1 MTFIKL
7 VLYRVETN
15 EYLWNKKL
23 GCEFQVEKI
32 PSKKRGII
40 LDSLALTGKNLW
52 GIVKIVIVFYIF
64 LSLVSAGILYG
75 GLGLTNK
82 YSSILAPMS
91 VLVVISIAVIGA
103 LVQSFTDA
111 AAIKLIYESTKGNK
125 ITMRKA
131 IKEAFKKGW
140 RILGAAILIAIIS
153 GIAGFL
159 AMFTMTLVSLYMGSA
174 GYAFSLILTIA
185 IGGISAL
192 LTSFIIPGIM
202 IDDLKVFAA
211 FKETVSLLGKTDGQ
225 VILKL
230 LGLMIVAFIVISV
243 SYLITIIP
251 HLDIIGGYIVLFIGQ
266 ISLVFIE
273 VGKVVLFRDYVK

>member
-1 MTFIKL
+1 M
-7 VLYRVETN
+7 E
-15 EYLWNKKL
+15 KK
-23 GCEFQVEKI
+23 
-32 PSKKRGII
+32 PSKSRGII

-52 GIVKIVIVFYIF
+52 GIIKIVVVFYVF

-75 GLGLTNK
+75 GLGITNK
-82 YSSILAPMS
+82 NTSILPVMS
-91 VLVVISIAVIGA
+91 IFVVISIAVIGA

-111 AAIKLIYESTKGNK
+111 AAIKLVYESTRGNK
-125 ITMRKA
+125 ITMRTA

-140 RILGAAILIAIIS
+140 RIIGAAIFIAIIS

-159 AMFTMTLVSLYMGSA
+159 AMFVMTLISLYMGSD
-174 GYAFSLILTIA
+174 GYAFSLILTVV
-185 IGGISAL
+185 IGGISTL
-192 LTSFIIPGIM
+192 LTSFIIPAIM
-202 IDDLKVFAA
+202 IDDLKVFEA
-211 FKETVSLLGKTDGQ
+211 FKETLSLLGKTDGQ

-243 SYLITIIP
+243 SYLIRIIP
-251 HLDIIGGYIVLFIGQ
+251 HFEIIGSYIVLFIGQ

>member
-1 MTFIKL
+1 M
-7 VLYRVETN
+7 E
-15 EYLWNKKL
+15 NKR
-23 GCEFQVEKI
+23 
-32 PSKKRGII
+32 KKSRGII

-52 GIVKIVIVFYIF
+52 GIVKIVVVFYIF

-75 GLGLTNK
+75 GLAITNK
-82 YSSILAPMS
+82 YSSMLTGMS
-91 VLVVISIAVIGA
+91 MVVVISIALIGG

-111 AAIKLIYESTKGNK
+111 AAIKLVYESTNGNK

-140 RILGAAILIAIIS
+140 RIIGAAILVAIIS
-153 GIAGFL
+153 GVAGFI
-159 AMFTMTLVSLYMGSA
+159 AMIIMTLISLYVGSD
-174 GYAFSLILTIA
+174 GYIFSVLLTVV

-202 IDDLKVFAA
+202 IDELKVFPA
-211 FKETVSLLGKTDGQ
+211 FKETLKLLGKTDGQ

-230 LGLMIVAFIVISV
+230 LGIMIVAFIVISV
-243 SYLITIIP
+243 SYLIRIIP
-251 HLDIIGGYIVLFIGQ
+251 GFDLIGSYIVLFIGQ
-266 ISLVFIE
+266 ICLVFIE

>member
-1 MTFIKL
+1 MEKKQ
-7 VLYRVETN
+7 
-15 EYLWNKKL
+15 NK
-23 GCEFQVEKI
+23 
-32 PSKKRGII
+32 SRGII

-52 GIVKIVIVFYIF
+52 GIIKIVVVFYIF

-82 YSSILAPMS
+82 DSSILAPMS
-91 VLVVISIAVIGA
+91 IVVVIAIAIIGA

-111 AAIKLIYESTKGNK
+111 AAIKLVYESTRGNK
-125 ITMRKA
+125 ITVREA

-140 RILGAAILIAIIS
+140 RIVGAAIFIAIIS

-159 AMFTMTLVSLYMGSA
+159 AMFVMTLINLYIGSD
-174 GYAFSLILTIA
+174 GYAFSLILTIV

-192 LTSFIIPGIM
+192 FTSFITPGIM

-211 FKETVSLLGKTDGQ
+211 FKETLVLLGTAGGQ
-225 VILKL
+225 VILKV
-230 LGLMIVAFIVISV
+230 LGLMIVAFIVISL

-251 HLDIIGGYIVLFIGQ
+251 HLEIIGGYIVIFIGQ

-273 VGKVVLFRDYVK
+273 VGKVVLFKDYAK